1 MNRRESLARNLP
13 DDLPE
18 SGPRPVP
25 LEEQTDI
32 LRPIEERPPGPVET
46 GERKIPASKW
56 KKFDAKNPMIVTVSA
71 KELDGLLQT
80 ASFKHIGSYEGAIGE
95 GRDDRALMVLERV
108 KPEGGLPNHY
118 IYDDGNAGG
127 GSGEFLETGSL
138 RVSSPRIES
147 VTLEE
152 PIDPNKPIL
161 ELVP

>member
-56 KKFDAKNPMIVTVSA
+56 KKFDCC
-71 KELDGLLQT
+71 
-80 ASFKHIGSYEGAIGE
+80 SFTY
-95 GRDDRALMVLERV
+95 LEKTWSFGKR
-108 KPEGGLPNHY
+108 
-118 IYDDGNAGG
+118 
-127 GSGEFLETGSL
+127 
-138 RVSSPRIES
+138 R
-147 VTLEE
+147 
-152 PIDPNKPIL
+152 
-161 ELVP
+161 